1 MIQKLGLTSCS
12 GMIGS
17 RSSLYAVRYI
27 NLITFFGGLGPLY
40 KMKYFLDKK
49 TCEIEGRIIFLF
61 FFLRELTKGTKPS
74 LKAKFWTFP
83 TPTALMA
90 FFRQVWG
97 FCRPA
102 NMTRAGWLQPATKCF
117 ICPLKTST
125 LKTWQPKNFQ
135 SLHICMNSF
144 VGFMIMI
151 PWIYWANLGFDTIW
165 NCSYFRTPWRPHEW
179 NEESE

>member
-27 NLITFFGGLGPLY
+27 NLITFFLAWSIY
-40 KMKYFLDKK
+40 KMKYFWTKK
-49 TCEIEGRIIFLF
+49 LRNWRENNFSIFLP
-61 FFLRELTKGTKPS
+61 RELTKGTKPS

-97 FCRPA
+97 FCRPD
-102 NMTRAGWLQPATKCF
+102 NMTRAGWPQPATKCF